1 MTKDDAAR
9 SAGAGAHGEPNGN
22 NNVLGASEHPI
33 AMEFRVLG
41 LLEVVVDGQPVDLGP
56 PKQRALLALLLS
68 RADQP
73 VTIDALLEEL
83 WAGAAPRAAIAS
95 LRVYV
100 ANLRRVLEP
109 ARTLHRPATVLRTRA
124 RAYLLNSRG
133 IEIDVRRFSG
143 HATTGWAAWK
153 HGAPQQAL
161 TEFEAALALWRGPAY
176 AELQDAGLVL
186 PEAVRLEEL
195 RLSVVEGRCAA
206 LLALGVHEVAV
217 AELEAHVRGHPLRE
231 HGCELLALAL
241 YRAGRQADALTL
253 LRAHRIRLAD
263 ELGLD
268 PGAALQRLEQDILN
282 HRPALDWQ
290 PAQHN
295 PPAPPAALRDQSPE
309 SSDDALAGRVWN
321 MPARNPAF
329 TGRGELLTALHAA
342 LWHEQRSTAVVVQA
356 LHGMGGIGK
365 TALAIEYAHRYGA
378 QYDVA
383 WWVPAEKAT
392 LVADRLAELAHALG
406 VAAVTD
412 PVTAALA
419 RLLGD
424 LRQRTRWLLI
434 FDNAEDPAA
443 LAGYLPGG
451 GGHVVITS
459 RSPGWHEL
467 ATPVRVDVF
476 DRGESI
482 TLLRRRV
489 PQLSEDGAERIAQ
502 ALGDLPLALVQ
513 AGAYLAD
520 TLTNVP
526 DYLGLLAERTT
537 ELLAQGTSPTYSVS
551 LAASAQLALDRLAAR
566 SPAALMLLTVA
577 AYLAPEPIPLAMF
590 TTHPAQLPEPLAS
603 AARDKLAFTRLI
615 QLVREHG
622 LARVEPPT
630 FTVHRLL
637 AAILRAQLHP
647 PGDLP
652 IVAVRLL
659 RAAVPI
665 NHPRVNPPDWPVWR
679 QLLPH
684 VLIATDPH
692 RALTEAEQDLAWL
705 LRRAAEYLQTRGEP
719 SAAQPLFERARDLH
733 RILLGDDHP
742 DTLESAGSLALNL
755 WELAQ
760 YAQAAKL
767 GEDTLARCRQIL
779 GDDHPHTLRS
789 AYFLALYL
797 RELGQH
803 GRSHQL
809 GEDTLARMRRVLG
822 DDHVETLRAAYYL
835 GLCLREVGRYE
846 QSRQLCDD
854 AFTRC
859 RKALGKDHPDT
870 LRAAIALA
878 TTMWELGEHE
888 QTRQLIED
896 TLSRCRRVLGED
908 HPHTLR
914 SVFIEVTVL
923 RWLGQLERARHLGED
938 TLSRMRRY
946 LGEDN
951 PYTLR
956 LAVAVVAVLAERG
969 QLEQAHQ
976 LGEDTLSRCRR
987 VLGDDHPDTLRWSR
1001 TQISVLRQMGDDERA
1016 RQLRDDT
1023 LSRCRRVLG
1032 EDHPETLWV
1041 ARSVTTDP

>member
-1 MTKDDAAR
+1 MTKDGAAR
-9 SAGAGAHGEPNGN
+9 SAGAGANSEPSGN
-22 NNVLGASEHPI
+22 NNVPGVPEHPI

-41 LLEVVVDGQPVDLGP
+41 PLEAVVNGQPVNLGP
-56 PKQRALLALLLS
+56 PKQRALLAILLS
-68 RADQP
+68 QAGQP
-73 VTIDALLEEL
+73 VAIDVLLEEL
-83 WAGAAPRAAIAS
+83 WAGAAPQAAIAS

-109 ARTLHRPATVLRTRA
+109 ERTLRRPAAVLRTRA
-124 RAYLLNSRG
+124 RSYLLDNRG
-133 IEIDVRRFSG
+133 VEIDVRRFSG
-143 HATTGWAAWK
+143 HATTGRKAWK
-153 HGAPQQAL
+153 QGAPQQAL

-176 AELQDAGLVL
+176 AELQDAGLVR

-195 RLSVVEGRCAA
+195 RLSVVEGQCAA
-206 LLALGVHEVAV
+206 LLALGAHEVAV

-231 HGCELLALAL
+231 HGYELLALAL

-253 LRAHRIRLAD
+253 LRAHRIKLVD
-263 ELGLD
+263 ELGID
-268 PGAALQRLEQDILN
+268 PGAALQRLEHDILN
-282 HRPALDWQ
+282 HKPALDWQ
-290 PAQHN
+290 PAQHD
-295 PPAPPAALRDQSPE
+295 PPALPAALRDQSPE
-309 SSDDALAGRVWN
+309 NSDGTLARQVWN

-342 LWHEQRSTAVVVQA
+342 LWHEQRSTAVVQA

-378 QYDVA
+378 KYDVA

-392 LVADRLAELAHALG
+392 LVADRLAELAHTLG

-412 PVTAALA
+412 PVAAALA

-443 LAGYLPGG
+443 LAQYLPS

-459 RSPGWHEL
+459 RNPGWHEL
-467 ATPVRVDVF
+467 ATPVQVDVF

-489 PQLSEDGAERIAQ
+489 RQLSEGDAERIAQ

-520 TLTNVP
+520 TLTDVP

-537 ELLAQGTSPTYSVS
+537 ELLAHGTSPTYSVS

-566 SPAALMLLTVA
+566 SPAALMLLTLA
-577 AYLAPEPIPLAMF
+577 AYLAPEPIPLATF
-590 TTHPAQLPEPLAS
+590 TTHPAPLPEPLAS

-637 AAILRAQLHP
+637 AAILRAQP
-647 PGDLP
+647 YQPDNLP
-652 IVAVRLL
+652 IVAIRLL
-659 RAAVPI
+659 RAAVPAS
-665 NHPRVNPPDWPVWR
+665 HPRVNPPDWAVWR

-684 VLIATDPH
+684 VLVATEPH
-692 RALTEAEQDLAWL
+692 RALTGAEQDLAWL

-719 SAAQPLFERARDLH
+719 GAAQPLFERTRDLH
-733 RILLGDDHP
+733 RSLLGDDHT
-742 DTLESAGSLALNL
+742 DTLESAGSLALNF

-760 YAQAAKL
+760 YAHAAKL
-767 GEDTLARCRQIL
+767 GEDTLTRCRQTL
-779 GDDHPHTLRS
+779 GEDHPQTLRS
-789 AYFLALYL
+789 AYFLALYV

-803 GRSHQL
+803 RQSHQL
-809 GEDTLARMRRVLG
+809 GEDTLTRMRRVLG
-822 DDHVETLRAAYYL
+822 DDHLDTLRAAYYL
-835 GLCLREVGRYE
+835 GLCLRELGRYE
-846 QSRQLCDD
+846 QSLQLCED

-859 RKALGKDHPDT
+859 RKALGEDHPDT

-878 TTMWELGEHE
+878 TTLWELGQHE
-888 QTRQLIED
+888 QTHQLVTD
-896 TLSRCRRVLGED
+896 TLNRCRRVLGED

-914 SVFIEVTVL
+914 SVFLEVTVL
-923 RWLGQLERARHLGED
+923 RWQGQLERARHLGED
-938 TLSRMRRY
+938 TLTRMRRY

-956 LAVAVVAVLAERG
+956 LAIALVAVLAELG
-969 QLEQAHQ
+969 QLEQAHH
-976 LGEDTLSRCRR
+976 LGEDTLIRCRR
-987 VLGDDHPDTLRWSR
+987 VLGDDHPDTLRWSCV
-1001 TQISVLRQMGDDERA
+1001 QISVLRQMGDERA
-1016 RQLRDDT
+1016 RQFRDDT
-1023 LSRCRRVLG
+1023 LRRCRRVLG
-1032 EDHPETLWV
+1032 EDHPETLRV
-1041 ARSVTTDP
+1041 AHSLATDP